1 MQKKVFKVSQEDAGM
16 RLDKYLADKLSD
28 LISRS
33 GIRKLIDNGLILIDG
48 LQVKPRH
55 ILKADEEVRVSIEP
69 KDNRV
74 LLPEDIKLDIV
85 YEDDYLAVIDKPAGL
100 TVHPP
105 SNGIGHTMVNALL
118 FHIDKLSDIA
128 GPLKPGIVH
137 RLDKDTSGL
146 MVIAK
151 DNKTHQKLTLQFKER
166 IVLREYIAV
175 VLGIVEFDEGVIN
188 VPIGRSASLRL
199 KRVVDLNS
207 GKDAITNYN
216 VLKRYKNKTL
226 IRLSLKT
233 GRTHQIRV
241 HLKHINHPIMGD
253 SYYGVKADVSRQM
266 LHAVKLGF
274 NHPVSGEFEVF
285 ESKVPDD
292 MRTYIESL

>member
-1 MQKKVFKVSQEDAGM
+1 MQKKIFKVSQEDAGM

-33 GIRKLIDNGLILIDG
+33 GIRKLIDNGLIVIDG
-48 LQVKPRH
+48 LRVKPRH

-69 KDNRV
+69 KDNRL

-105 SNGIGHTMVNALL
+105 SSGIGHTMVNALL

-128 GPLKPGIVH
+128 GPLKLGIVH

>member
-1 MQKKVFKVSQEDAGM
+1 MQKKVFKVSHEDAGV

-28 LISRS
+28 FISRS
-33 GIRKLIDNGLILIDG
+33 GIRKLIDNGLIIIDG
-48 LQVKPRH
+48 LRVKPRH

-69 KDNRV
+69 KDNQL
-74 LLPEDIKLDIV
+74 LLPEDIKLDII
-85 YEDDYLAVIDKPAGL
+85 YQDDYLAVIDKPAGL

-105 SNGIGHTMVNALL
+105 SFGIGHTLVNALL
-118 FHIDKLSDIA
+118 FHINKLSDIA

-151 DNKTHQKLTLQFKER
+151 DNKTHEKLSLQFKKR
-166 IVLREYIAV
+166 VVLKEYIAV

-188 VPIGRSASLRL
+188 VPIGRSPNLRL
-199 KRVVDLNS
+199 KRVVDFNS
-207 GKDAITNYN
+207 DKDAVTNYN
-216 VLKRYKNKTL
+216 VIKRYKNRTL
-226 IRLSLKT
+226 IKLNIET

-241 HLKHINHPIMGD
+241 HLKHVNHPIIGD
-253 SYYGVKADVSRQM
+253 SYYGVKAGVSRQM

-285 ESKVPDD
+285 ESKIPDD
-292 MRTYIESL
+292 MRNYIESL